1 MLNLKQTHCLLKLNF
16 QKMYWHTKG
25 KPLIHGT
32 NQHKDTHL
40 QNRITYELTELISKK
55 ETSIEEA
62 SGLSRVPTP
71 RRQSIAEPGTPL

>member
-1 MLNLKQTHCLLKLNF
+1 
-16 QKMYWHTKG
+16 MYWHTKG

-62 SGLSRVPTP
+62 SGLSRVPNTTTTINC
-71 RRQSIAEPGTPL
+71 RAWNSHVKYL